1 MMLFSVLASPLKISR
16 KSLSSFVL
24 QGDTR
29 GKETVNKRIVSKIN
43 DHKRAWACA
52 AVAMKD

>member
-24 QGDTR
+24 QVRTGVQVYR
-29 GKETVNKRIVSKIN
+29 
-43 DHKRAWACA
+43 
-52 AVAMKD
+52 